1 MRVIS
6 VKPLREFWKRYS
18 DAEQPLR
25 AWIDEMK
32 RAEFLTPNDVLRQ
45 FPFADTVG
53 NNRIV
58 FNIRRNQ
65 YRLIALFRYRIQRVY
80 VRFIGTHKEYDRIR
94 NIKEI

>member
-6 VKPLREFWKRYS
+6 VKPLREFWRRYA

-32 RAEFLTPNDVLRQ
+32 RAEFLTPNDVLGQ
-45 FPFADTVG
+45 FPSADTVG

-58 FNIRRNQ
+58 FNIRHNQ

-80 VRFIGTHKEYDRIR
+80 IRFIGTHEEYDRIR